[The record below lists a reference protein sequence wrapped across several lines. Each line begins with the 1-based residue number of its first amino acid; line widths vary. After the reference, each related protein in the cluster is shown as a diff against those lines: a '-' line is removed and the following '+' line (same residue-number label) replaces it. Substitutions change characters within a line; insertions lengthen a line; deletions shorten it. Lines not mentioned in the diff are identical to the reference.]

1 MTWVCQYMEAD
12 RLVDKVG
19 SSVGTSATFV
29 LEPVIPMVPVA
40 LLSNPQKSCPVCLTL
55 GGPS

>member
-12 RLVDKVG
+12 RRVDKVG
-19 SSVGTSATFV
+19 PSVGTSATFV

-40 LLSNPQKSCPVCLTL
+40 LLSNPQKSFPVCLTL
-55 GGPS
+55 GGPF